1 MKQQQ
6 RRNRVKIFWVFKIL
20 LKCFNL
26 KFGFKPSLNTT
37 VINPVTIDR
46 YFQLTPEKLS
56 SLLDDNDDLFNT
68 LLKPSIEFLNLMNI
82 IIRRRFHQII
92 TNISNKTEEER

>member
-1 MKQQQ
+1 M
-6 RRNRVKIFWVFKIL
+6 
-20 LKCFNL
+20 
-26 KFGFKPSLNTT
+26 
-37 VINPVTIDR
+37 TIDR

-92 TNISNKTEEER
+92 TNISNKTERRKIKIKTRIKTKTTTIIIITTLLLTD